1 MKVTV
6 IDSIM
11 GSGKTTS
18 LINMMNENT
27 EEKFIYITPYRDEI
41 DRVIANCPNRY
52 FETPKNFDKMNLK
65 TCTKYEDLIKI
76 IEQDINVVSTHALF
90 QTFDEN
96 IIKVLKEHKYT
107 LILDEVAQVVEEIN
121 ISPDDVRM
129 LINEGV
135 IIINKDKR
143 IIWSDDEYDGEF
155 IKYKEP
161 FKNGEVY
168 LYGNSV
174 IIWCFPCEIFDCF
187 DKVIISTYLF
197 KGQLQC
203 YYFQV
208 NNIEFE
214 YKSAI
219 KSINNK
225 GEYEF
230 NIVDYTEEY
239 DYKSLSKLIN
249 IYEGKLN
256 AIGED
261 KDGRKKPLSS
271 TWYKEATGEKLK
283 LVQNNTYNYF
293 RNICNKKSNEV
304 LWTVFKFRA
313 ETPETKKNRMTKIK
327 PNGYNKSFESC
338 NCRATNNYRDRD
350 TVAYLINRYNSPVII
365 NFFKDRGAEVDEDA
379 FALSEL
385 LQFIWRSCIRDGK
398 PINVYIPSKRMRNLL
413 KVWLNGGK

>member
-41 DRVIANCPNRY
+41 DRVISNCPNRY

-76 IEQDINVVSTHALF
+76 IEKDINVVSTHELF
-90 QTFDEN
+90 QTFNEN

-174 IIWCFPCEIFDCF
+174 IIWCFPCEIFNCF
-187 DKVIISTYLF
+187 DRVIISTYLF

-208 NNIEFE
+208 NNIDFE
-214 YKSAI
+214 YKSAV
-219 KSINNK
+219 KSINDK

-313 ETPETKKNRMTKIK
+313 ETPETKKNRMTKVK
-327 PNGYNKSFESC
+327 PNGYNKSFETC
-338 NCRATNNYRDRD
+338 NCRATNKYRDRD
-350 TVAYLINRYNSPVII
+350 TVAYLINRYNSPAII

-398 PINVYIPSKRMRNLL
+398 PINVYIPSKRMRTLL
-413 KVWLNGGK
+413 KAWLNGGK

>member
-41 DRVIANCPNRY
+41 DRVISNCPNRY

-107 LILDEVAQVVEEIN
+107 LVLDEVAQVVEEIN
-121 ISPDDVRM
+121 ISSDDIRM
-129 LINEGV
+129 LINDGV
-135 IIINKDKR
+135 IAVNENKR
-143 IIWSDDEYDGEF
+143 IIWLNDDYDGEF
-155 IKYKEP
+155 IKYKES

-168 LYGNSV
+168 LYGGSV

-214 YKSAI
+214 YKSAV

-239 DYKSLSKLIN
+239 DYKSLSGLIN

-256 AIGED
+256 SIGED

-271 TWYKEATGEKLK
+271 TWYKEATGEKFK

-293 RNICNKKSNEV
+293 RHVCNKKSNEV

-313 ETPETKKNRMTKIK
+313 ETPETKNNRMTKIK

-365 NFFKDRGAEVDEDA
+365 NFFKDRGAEIDEDA
-379 FALSEL
+379 FALSEM
-385 LQFIWRSCIRDGK
+385 LQFIWRTAIRDGK
-398 PINVYIPSKRMRNLL
+398 PINVYIPSKRMRTLL
-413 KVWLNGGK
+413 KGWLKQI

>member
-41 DRVIANCPNRY
+41 DRVIDNCPNRY
-52 FETPKNFDKMNLK
+52 FETPKNFDKINLK

-96 IIKVLKEHKYT
+96 IIRVLKEHRYT

-121 ISPDDVRM
+121 ISSDDIRM
-129 LINEGV
+129 LINDGV
-135 IIINKDKR
+135 ITVNENKR
-143 IIWSDDEYDGEF
+143 IIWLNDNYDGEF
-155 IKYKEP
+155 IKYKES

-168 LYGNSV
+168 LYGDSV
-174 IIWCFPCEIFDCF
+174 IIWCFPCEIFNCF

-197 KGQLQC
+197 RGQLQC

-214 YKSAI
+214 YKSAV
-219 KSINNK
+219 KSINDK

-230 NIVDYTEEY
+230 NIVDYMEEY

-249 IYEGKLN
+249 VYEGKLN
-256 AIGED
+256 AVGED

-271 TWYKEATGEKLK
+271 TWYKEANSEKLK

-293 RNICNKKSNEV
+293 RHVCNKKSNEV

-313 ETPETKKNRMTKIK
+313 ETPETKNNRMTKIK

-365 NFFKDRGAEVDEDA
+365 NFFKDRGAEIDEDA
-379 FALSEL
+379 FALSEM
-385 LQFIWRSCIRDGK
+385 LQFIWRTAIRDGK
-398 PINVYIPSKRMRNLL
+398 PINVYIPSKRMRTLL
-413 KVWLNGGK
+413 KDWLKEI

>member
-52 FETPKNFDKMNLK
+52 FETPKNFDKINLK

-107 LILDEVAQVVEEIN
+107 LVLDEVAQVVEEIN
-121 ISPDDVRM
+121 ISSDDIRM
-129 LINEGV
+129 LINDGV
-135 IIINKDKR
+135 IAVNENKR
-143 IIWSDDEYDGEF
+143 IIWLNDDYDGEF
-155 IKYKEP
+155 IKYKES

-168 LYGNSV
+168 LYGGSV

-214 YKSAI
+214 YKSAV
-219 KSINNK
+219 KSINDK

-230 NIVDYTEEY
+230 NIVDYMEEY

-256 AIGED
+256 AVGED

-271 TWYKEATGEKLK
+271 TWYKEANSEKLK

-293 RNICNKKSNEV
+293 RHVCNKKSNEV

-313 ETPETKKNRMTKIK
+313 ETPETKNNRMTKIK
-327 PNGYNKSFESC
+327 PNGYNKSFETC
-338 NCRATNNYRDRD
+338 NCRATNKYRERD
-350 TVAYLINRYNSPVII
+350 TVAYLINRYNSPAII

-413 KVWLNGGK
+413 KAWLNGGK

>member
-41 DRVIANCPNRY
+41 DRVISNCPNRY

-230 NIVDYTEEY
+230 NIVDHTEEY
-239 DYKSLSKLIN
+239 DYKSLSGLIN

-256 AIGED
+256 SIGED

-327 PNGYNKSFESC
+327 PNGYNKSFETC
-338 NCRATNNYRDRD
+338 NCRATNKYRERD
-350 TVAYLINRYNSPVII
+350 TIAYLINRYNSPAII

-413 KVWLNGGK
+413 KTWLNGGK

>member
-1 MKVTV
+1 M
-6 IDSIM
+6 S
-11 GSGKTTS
+11 
-18 LINMMNENT
+18 ENT
-27 EEKFIYITPYRDEI
+27 KRLGDIDEVVTMSNDDKFIIIVNGQEWLI
-41 DRVIANCPNRY
+41 S
-52 FETPKNFDKMNLK
+52 KSNL
-65 TCTKYEDLIKI
+65 
-76 IEQDINVVSTHALF
+76 Q
-90 QTFDEN
+90 
-96 IIKVLKEHKYT
+96 KVFTGL
-107 LILDEVAQVVEEIN
+107 
-121 ISPDDVRM
+121 S
-129 LINEGV
+129 
-135 IIINKDKR
+135 
-143 IIWSDDEYDGEF
+143 SDDYAKINSIF
-155 IKYKEP
+155 I
-161 FKNGEVY
+161 NGNGVKF
-168 LYGNSV
+168 LN
-174 IIWCFPCEIFDCF
+174 D
-187 DKVIISTYLF
+187 
-197 KGQLQC
+197 
-203 YYFQV
+203 
-208 NNIEFE
+208 
-214 YKSAI
+214 
-219 KSINNK
+219 K

-230 NIVDYTEEY
+230 NIVDYMEEY

-365 NFFKDRGAEVDEDA
+365 NFFKDRGAEIDEDA
-379 FALSEL
+379 FALSEM
-385 LQFIWRSCIRDGK
+385 LQFIWRTAIRDGK

-413 KVWLNGGK
+413 KAWLNGGK

>member
-41 DRVIANCPNRY
+41 DRVISNCPNRY

-327 PNGYNKSFESC
+327 PNGYNKSFETC
-338 NCRATNNYRDRD
+338 NCRATNKYRERD
-350 TVAYLINRYNSPVII
+350 TIAYLINRYNSPAII
-365 NFFKDRGAEVDEDA
+365 NFFKDRGAEVNEDM

-398 PINVYIPSKRMRNLL
+398 PINVYIPSKRMRTLL
-413 KVWLNGGK
+413 KGWLKQI

>member
-41 DRVIANCPNRY
+41 DRVIDNCPNRY
-52 FETPKNFDKMNLK
+52 FETPKNFDKINLK

-96 IIKVLKEHKYT
+96 IIRVLKEHRYT

-121 ISPDDVRM
+121 ISSDDIRM
-129 LINEGV
+129 LINDGV
-135 IIINKDKR
+135 ITVNENKR
-143 IIWSDDEYDGEF
+143 IIWLNDNYDGEF
-155 IKYKEP
+155 IKYKES

-168 LYGNSV
+168 LYGDSV
-174 IIWCFPCEIFDCF
+174 IIWCFPCEIFNCF

-197 KGQLQC
+197 RGQLQC

-214 YKSAI
+214 YKSAV
-219 KSINNK
+219 KSINDK

-230 NIVDYTEEY
+230 NIVDYMEEY

-256 AIGED
+256 AVGED

-271 TWYKEATGEKLK
+271 TWYKEANSEKLK

-293 RNICNKKSNEV
+293 RHVCNKKSNEV

-313 ETPETKKNRMTKIK
+313 ETPETKNNRMTKIK

-365 NFFKDRGAEVDEDA
+365 NFFKDRGAEIDEDA
-379 FALSEL
+379 FALSEM
-385 LQFIWRSCIRDGK
+385 LQFIWRTAIRDGK
-398 PINVYIPSKRMRNLL
+398 TINVYIPSKRMRTLL
-413 KVWLNGGK
+413 KDWLKQI

>member
-41 DRVIANCPNRY
+41 DRVISNCPNRY

-121 ISPDDVRM
+121 ISPDDIRM

-174 IIWCFPCEIFDCF
+174 IIWCFPCEIFNCF
-187 DKVIISTYLF
+187 DRVIISTYLF

-208 NNIEFE
+208 NNIDFE
-214 YKSAI
+214 YKSAV
-219 KSINNK
+219 KSINDK

-293 RNICNKKSNEV
+293 RHVCDKKSNEV

-327 PNGYNKSFESC
+327 PNGYNKSFETC
-338 NCRATNNYRDRD
+338 NCRATNKYRDRD
-350 TVAYLINRYNSPVII
+350 TVAYLINRYNSPAII

-379 FALSEL
+379 FALSEM
-385 LQFIWRSCIRDGK
+385 LQFIWRTAIRDGK

-413 KVWLNGGK
+413 KDWLNNA

>member
-41 DRVIANCPNRY
+41 DRVIDNCPNRY
-52 FETPKNFDKMNLK
+52 FETPKNFDKINLK

-96 IIKVLKEHKYT
+96 IIRVLKEHRYT

-121 ISPDDVRM
+121 ISSDDIRM
-129 LINEGV
+129 LINDGV
-135 IIINKDKR
+135 ITVNENKR
-143 IIWSDDEYDGEF
+143 IIWLNDNYDGEF
-155 IKYKEP
+155 IKYKES

-168 LYGNSV
+168 LYGDSV
-174 IIWCFPCEIFDCF
+174 IIWCFPCEIFNCF

-197 KGQLQC
+197 RGQLQC

-214 YKSAI
+214 YKSAV
-219 KSINNK
+219 KSINDK

-230 NIVDYTEEY
+230 NIVDYMEEY

-249 IYEGKLN
+249 VYEGKLN
-256 AIGED
+256 AVGED

-271 TWYKEATGEKLK
+271 TWYKEANSEKLK

-293 RNICNKKSNEV
+293 RHVCNKKSNEV

-313 ETPETKKNRMTKIK
+313 ETPETKNNRMTKIK

-365 NFFKDRGAEVDEDA
+365 NFFKDRGAEIDEDA
-379 FALSEL
+379 FALSEM
-385 LQFIWRSCIRDGK
+385 LQFIWRTAIRDGK
-398 PINVYIPSKRMRNLL
+398 TINVYIPSKRMRTLL
-413 KVWLNGGK
+413 KDWLKQI

>member
-41 DRVIANCPNRY
+41 DRVIANCSNRY
-52 FETPKNFDKMNLK
+52 FETTKNFDKINLK

-107 LILDEVAQVVEEIN
+107 LVLDEVAQVVEEIN
-121 ISPDDVRM
+121 ISSDDIRM
-129 LINEGV
+129 LINDGV
-135 IIINKDKR
+135 IAVNENKR
-143 IIWSDDEYDGEF
+143 IIWLNDDYDGEF
-155 IKYKEP
+155 IKYKES

-168 LYGNSV
+168 LYGGSV

-214 YKSAI
+214 YKSAV

-239 DYKSLSKLIN
+239 DYKSLSGLIN

-256 AIGED
+256 SIGED

-293 RNICNKKSNEV
+293 RHVCDKKSNEV

-327 PNGYNKSFESC
+327 PNGYNKSFETC
-338 NCRATNNYRDRD
+338 NCRATNKYRERD
-350 TVAYLINRYNSPVII
+350 TVAYLINRYNSPAII

-413 KVWLNGGK
+413 KAWLNGGK

>member
-41 DRVIANCPNRY
+41 DRVIDNCPNRY
-52 FETPKNFDKMNLK
+52 FETPKNFDKINLK
-65 TCTKYEDLIKI
+65 TCTKYDDLIKI

-96 IIKVLKEHKYT
+96 IIKVLKEHRYT

-121 ISPDDVRM
+121 ISSDDIRM
-129 LINEGV
+129 LINDGV
-135 IIINKDKR
+135 ITVNENKR
-143 IIWSDDEYDGEF
+143 IIWLNDNYDGEF
-155 IKYKEP
+155 IKYKES

-168 LYGNSV
+168 LYGDSV
-174 IIWCFPCEIFDCF
+174 IIWCFPCEIFNCF

-197 KGQLQC
+197 RGQLQC

-214 YKSAI
+214 YKSAV
-219 KSINNK
+219 KSINDK

-230 NIVDYTEEY
+230 NIVDYMEEY

-249 IYEGKLN
+249 VYEGKLN
-256 AIGED
+256 AVGED

-271 TWYKEATGEKLK
+271 TWYKEANSEKLK

-293 RNICNKKSNEV
+293 RHVCNKKSNEV

-313 ETPETKKNRMTKIK
+313 ETPETKNNRMTKIK

-365 NFFKDRGAEVDEDA
+365 NFFKDRGAEIDEDA
-379 FALSEL
+379 FALSEM
-385 LQFIWRSCIRDGK
+385 LQFIWRTAIRDGK
-398 PINVYIPSKRMRNLL
+398 PINVYIPSKRMRTLL
-413 KVWLNGGK
+413 KDWLKQI

>member
-1 MKVTV
+1 
-6 IDSIM
+6 
-11 GSGKTTS
+11 
-18 LINMMNENT
+18 
-27 EEKFIYITPYRDEI
+27 
-41 DRVIANCPNRY
+41 
-52 FETPKNFDKMNLK
+52 
-65 TCTKYEDLIKI
+65 
-76 IEQDINVVSTHALF
+76 
-90 QTFDEN
+90 
-96 IIKVLKEHKYT
+96 
-107 LILDEVAQVVEEIN
+107 
-121 ISPDDVRM
+121 M
-129 LINEGV
+129 LINDGV
-135 IIINKDKR
+135 IAVNENKR
-143 IIWSDDEYDGEF
+143 IIWLNDDYDGEF
-155 IKYKEP
+155 IKYKES

-168 LYGNSV
+168 LYGGSV

-214 YKSAI
+214 YKSAV

-239 DYKSLSKLIN
+239 DYKSLSGLIN

-256 AIGED
+256 SIGED

-293 RNICNKKSNEV
+293 RHVCDKKSNEV

-327 PNGYNKSFESC
+327 PNGYNKSFETC
-338 NCRATNNYRDRD
+338 NCRATNKYRERD
-350 TVAYLINRYNSPVII
+350 TVAYLINRYNSPAII

-413 KVWLNGGK
+413 KAWLNGGK

>member
-41 DRVIANCPNRY
+41 DRVISNCPNRY

-121 ISPDDVRM
+121 ISPDDIRM

-174 IIWCFPCEIFDCF
+174 IIWCFPCEIFNCF
-187 DKVIISTYLF
+187 DRVIISTYLF

-208 NNIEFE
+208 NNIDFE
-214 YKSAI
+214 YKSAV
-219 KSINNK
+219 KSINDK

-256 AIGED
+256 AVGED

-293 RNICNKKSNEV
+293 RHVCDKKSNEV

-327 PNGYNKSFESC
+327 PNGYNKSFETC
-338 NCRATNNYRDRD
+338 NCRATNKYRDRD
-350 TVAYLINRYNSPVII
+350 TVAYLINRYNSPAII

-413 KVWLNGGK
+413 KAWLNGGK

>member
-239 DYKSLSKLIN
+239 NYKSLSGLIN

-256 AIGED
+256 SIGED

-327 PNGYNKSFESC
+327 PNGYNKSFETC
-338 NCRATNNYRDRD
+338 NCRATNKYRERD
-350 TVAYLINRYNSPVII
+350 TIAYLINRYNSPAII

-413 KVWLNGGK
+413 KAWLNGGK

>member
-18 LINMMNENT
+18 LIKIMNENK

-41 DRVIANCPNRY
+41 DRVISNCPNRY

-219 KSINNK
+219 KFINNK

-327 PNGYNKSFESC
+327 PNGYNKSFEPC
-338 NCRATNNYRDRD
+338 NCRATNKYRERD
-350 TVAYLINRYNSPVII
+350 TVAYLINRYNSPAII

-413 KVWLNGGK
+413 KAWLNGGK

>member
-18 LINMMNENT
+18 LIKMMNENT

-41 DRVIANCPNRY
+41 DRVVDNCPNRY
-52 FETPKNFDKMNLK
+52 FETPKNFDKINLK

-121 ISPDDVRM
+121 ISSDDIRM
-129 LINEGV
+129 LINDGV
-135 IIINKDKR
+135 ITVNENKR
-143 IIWSDDEYDGEF
+143 IIWLNDNYDGEF
-155 IKYKEP
+155 IKYKES

-168 LYGNSV
+168 LYGDSV
-174 IIWCFPCEIFDCF
+174 IIWCFPCEIFNCF

-197 KGQLQC
+197 RGQLQC

-214 YKSAI
+214 YKSAV
-219 KSINNK
+219 KSINDK

-230 NIVDYTEEY
+230 NIVDYIEEY

-313 ETPETKKNRMTKIK
+313 ETPETKNNRMTKIK

-365 NFFKDRGAEVDEDA
+365 NFFKDRGAEIDEDA
-379 FALSEL
+379 FALSEM
-385 LQFIWRSCIRDGK
+385 LQFIWRTAIRDGK
-398 PINVYIPSKRMRNLL
+398 PINVYIPSKRMRTLL
-413 KVWLNGGK
+413 KDWLKQI

>member
-41 DRVIANCPNRY
+41 DRVISNCPNRY

-365 NFFKDRGAEVDEDA
+365 NFFKDRGAEIDEDA
-379 FALSEL
+379 FALSEM
-385 LQFIWRSCIRDGK
+385 LQFIWRTAIRDGK
-398 PINVYIPSKRMRNLL
+398 PINVYIPSKRMRTLL
-413 KVWLNGGK
+413 KGWLKQI

>member
-41 DRVIANCPNRY
+41 DRVISNCPNRY

-90 QTFDEN
+90 QTFNEN

-174 IIWCFPCEIFDCF
+174 IIWCFPCEIFNCF
-187 DKVIISTYLF
+187 DRVIISTYLF

-208 NNIEFE
+208 NNIDFE
-214 YKSAI
+214 YKSAV
-219 KSINNK
+219 KSINDK

-293 RNICNKKSNEV
+293 RHVCDKKSNEV

-313 ETPETKKNRMTKIK
+313 ETPETKKNRMTKVK
-327 PNGYNKSFESC
+327 PNGYNKSFETC
-338 NCRATNNYRDRD
+338 NCRATNKYRDRD
-350 TVAYLINRYNSPVII
+350 TVAYLINRYNSAAII

-398 PINVYIPSKRMRNLL
+398 PINVYIPSKRMRTLL
-413 KVWLNGGK
+413 KGWLKQI

>member
-41 DRVIANCPNRY
+41 DRVVDNCPNRY
-52 FETPKNFDKMNLK
+52 FETPKNFDKINLK

-96 IIKVLKEHKYT
+96 IIRVLKEHRYT

-121 ISPDDVRM
+121 ISSDDIRM
-129 LINEGV
+129 LINDGV
-135 IIINKDKR
+135 ITVNENKR
-143 IIWSDDEYDGEF
+143 IIWLNDNYDGEF
-155 IKYKEP
+155 IKYKES

-168 LYGNSV
+168 LYGDSV
-174 IIWCFPCEIFDCF
+174 IIWCFPCEIFNCF

-197 KGQLQC
+197 RGQLQC

-214 YKSAI
+214 YKSAV
-219 KSINNK
+219 KSINDK

-230 NIVDYTEEY
+230 NIVDYMEEY

-256 AIGED
+256 AVGED

-271 TWYKEATGEKLK
+271 TWYKEANSEKLK

-293 RNICNKKSNEV
+293 RHVCNKKSNEV

-313 ETPETKKNRMTKIK
+313 ETPETKNNRMTKIK

-365 NFFKDRGAEVDEDA
+365 NFFKDRGAEIDEDA
-379 FALSEL
+379 FALSEM
-385 LQFIWRSCIRDGK
+385 LQFIWRTAIRDGK
-398 PINVYIPSKRMRNLL
+398 PINVYIPSKRMRTLL
-413 KVWLNGGK
+413 KDWLKQI

>member
-143 IIWSDDEYDGEF
+143 IIWSDNEYDGEF

-239 DYKSLSKLIN
+239 NYKSLSGLIN

-256 AIGED
+256 SIGED

-327 PNGYNKSFESC
+327 PNGYNKSFETC
-338 NCRATNNYRDRD
+338 NCRATNKYRDRD
-350 TVAYLINRYNSPVII
+350 TIAYLINRYNSPAII

-413 KVWLNGGK
+413 KAWLNGGK

>member
-41 DRVIANCPNRY
+41 DRVISNCPNRY

-256 AIGED
+256 AVGED

-313 ETPETKKNRMTKIK
+313 ETPETKNNRMTKIK

-365 NFFKDRGAEVDEDA
+365 NFFKDRGAEIDEDA
-379 FALSEL
+379 FALSEM
-385 LQFIWRSCIRDGK
+385 LQFIWRTAIRDGK
-398 PINVYIPSKRMRNLL
+398 PINVYIPSKRMRTLL
-413 KVWLNGGK
+413 KDWLKQI